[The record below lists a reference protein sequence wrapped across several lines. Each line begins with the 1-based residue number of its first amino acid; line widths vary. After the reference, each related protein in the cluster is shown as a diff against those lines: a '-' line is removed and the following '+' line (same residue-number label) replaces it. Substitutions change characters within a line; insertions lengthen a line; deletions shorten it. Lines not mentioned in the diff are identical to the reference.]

1 MPLSPLSSSLWLAI
15 LTCQF
20 TLAQTVISNASHSAG
35 TSDNTGTSLQSGTEV
50 LHSSLKAGVQFE
62 VNGSYEHVGQFYVA
76 EDGLW
81 NQSSQLGSQIKGT
94 DYFGYAPSPFG
105 SGLVYQGKGIM
116 GASATNGGQGAGR
129 PAFGRIELNST
140 GEFPLAAGMYIAGT
154 IAFNQHGPG
163 RSSIITTPN
172 CTQSASPE
180 HAVVFAP
187 TASVLGANKQ
197 NYIDGFASVASI
209 SSPFLLPVGDA
220 TAGLDGY
227 HPLLINS
234 SQEGT
239 ITARYLY
246 STPYLNDTRSEAIE
260 WISPTGSWLLSG
272 PTGTNLTVY
281 APEITKQNTETA
293 ELQLVGYN
301 GRQWVPLAD
310 PVYWSTDGTT
320 QFSASLIEGV
330 SVIGIG
336 LVKTEKESIGLT
348 LWPNPTKA
356 SLQVSVSSRQPIDQ
370 LQVFD
375 LKGNPLLHPVTAT
388 PMVNT
393 SSLLPGTYVL
403 EVQTQDGQRLRRRF
417 LKQ

>member
-1 MPLSPLSSSLWLAI
+1 MPLSYLSSSLWLAI

-20 TLAQTVISNASHSAG
+20 ATAQTVISNAFHSSG
-35 TSDNTGTSLQSGTEV
+35 TSDNTGTSLQPGTEV
-50 LHSSLKAGVQFE
+50 LLSSPKAGVQFE

-81 NQSSQLGSQIKGT
+81 NQSSQLSSQIKGT

-105 SGLVYQGKGIM
+105 SGLAYQGKGIM

-140 GEFPLAAGMYIAGT
+140 GEFPLAAGVYISGT
-154 IAFNQHGPG
+154 LSFNQHGPG

-187 TASVLGANKQ
+187 TASVLGADNQ
-197 NYIDGFASVASI
+197 NYIDGFASVTGI

-220 TAGLDGY
+220 TAGVDGY

-234 SQEGT
+234 SPEGT
-239 ITARYLY
+239 ITVRYQH
-246 STPYLNDTRSEAIE
+246 STAYLNAARSEAIE
-260 WISPTGSWLLSG
+260 WISPAGSWLLSG
-272 PTGTNLTVY
+272 PSGTNLTVY
-281 APEITKQNTETA
+281 PPAINKQITETA

-310 PVYWSTDGTT
+310 AVYWSTDGAT
-320 QFSASLIEGV
+320 QFSASLVEGI
-330 SVIGIG
+330 SAIGIG
-336 LVKTEKESIGLT
+336 LVTIEKESIGLT
-348 LWPNPTKA
+348 LWPNPTKG

-370 LQVFD
+370 LEVFD

-388 PMVNT
+388 PVVNT

-403 EVQTQDGQRLRRRF
+403 EVQIQDGQRLRRRF
-417 LKQ
+417 MKQ